1 MKLSKYITPL
11 LLATALACPTITL
24 ADDIS
29 VTKANV
35 ASLMK
40 SSSTELNTWDAG
52 KSKTGGYNVF
62 SIDEDITIYLA
73 GNVNLKSQINISAGK
88 TLTIINNSTKT
99 NSDNGTEGNLY
110 GAQYHGVK
118 IDNKMD
124 DNVGGTISSRKC
136 MFYIKPGA
144 KLILDSRS
152 SSGSGNPGNLKMQI
166 NGMCHNRWA
175 LTGKHWTTLGTG
187 APAEKAGMG
196 FGYDKVA
203 DTEYRPLTYGGIF
216 NCGTLEVY
224 NCVFRDFC
232 TLKITGTKMVT
243 ESATN
248 NSGKTE
254 SAKFYD
260 WDFRG
265 FGVITVSGTK
275 LNKAINKFPNN
286 GNTHSS
292 NLTTILEDCY
302 FHENA
307 SYYGVVLNV
316 VGKTLGTNTITI
328 RNCDIFHNV
337 VRNVYDTDESN
348 ATAALYTNY
357 NRWGGVI
364 RTAGNTNANIE
375 LINTKIHDNY
385 ADNECSGVFFNAKN
399 IRFDGCDIYGNET
412 KYCGGGLRIESS
424 CEFSGGITRVHD
436 NKAATEGGGIHI
448 IGYANGSNAEMTGSA
463 KNFVYNLNGNLEV
476 YNNTA
481 QNGGGLAF
489 DFNSSCKLYTG
500 SSLTVNFDGA
510 KVYNNTATANG
521 GGIWAQNTTTTTQ
534 NYTIKTYLNSGDL
547 YNNTAVLGGGIYI
560 STSNIEYDAA
570 SANSSMLYVKENT
583 ATGTGG
589 GGIYLKDGNI
599 TLREVSLLN
608 NRATSSAINEGN
620 GGGVYLTGTTSTFT
634 IDSRGLLEYNDCVG
648 NGGGAYLEGATMTI
662 NDGDVS
668 NNGDNIAPAN
678 GGGLFIKNGTL
689 NFGGGTIRL
698 NKAGNGAGV
707 AVGNGTI
714 NITNGEIH
722 QNVATGNGGGVL
734 VNDGTFTMSNGKV
747 WGNTA
752 ALWGAGL
759 CFYATTA
766 HTASF
771 SGGDIYKNIATK
783 HGGGIAARGPVA
795 ITTIAANAYNN
806 EALNGGAIY
815 LTEGASLAYT
825 DGAIR
830 DNKAKGSG
838 TFTTAYHQGADA
850 LSGVGGGIFL
860 DNNASLTFNTSSAI
874 GIFNNLADMAAD
886 DIFANG
892 NSTSITLPDVST
904 MNLTGSGIPAG
915 VSNLSWMEDYIAGDD
930 SYNQGTYSMGASWN
944 DSSNPNERY
953 RQFTIQ
959 PYKVAAGTY
968 TSKYLS
974 ATLGFDNIEVT
985 LRKTGMEGSRANAL
999 FNIYKSDGSKY
1010 LTVRLPIVKEDS
1022 YGNKT
1027 YTWERKIKLPDG
1039 IYRFSEDPNWS
1050 WSYTKK
1056 TEDINANIREQQVF
1070 EFANEEKSGTP
1081 LHNEDVK
1088 VNTFK

>member
-175 LTGKHWTTLGTG
+175 LKGTHWTTLGTG
-187 APAEKAGMG
+187 APTEKKGMG
-196 FGYDKVA
+196 FGYDSSS

-232 TLKITGTKMVT
+232 TLKITGTNTVT

-248 NSGKTE
+248 NSGTTQ

-286 GNTHSS
+286 GNSHTS
-292 NLTTILEDCY
+292 NITTILEDCY

-316 VGKTLGTNTITI
+316 VGKTSGTNTITI

-337 VRNVYDTDESN
+337 VRNVYDTNQST
-348 ATAALYTNY
+348 ATTAFPYSNY

-476 YNNTA
+476 YNNMA

-521 GGIWAQNTTTTTQ
+521 GGIWSQNTTDVGK
-534 NYTIKTYLNSGDL
+534 YTIKTYLNSGDL

-795 ITTIAANAYNN
+795 ITTTTANAYEN

-830 DNKAKGSG
+830 NNKAKGTG

-860 DNNASLTFNTSSAI
+860 DNSATLTFNTTSRI

-892 NSTSITLPDVST
+892 NSTSITLPDVS
-904 MNLTGSGIPAG
+904 MMDLTGSGIPSG
-915 VSNLSWMEDYIAGDD
+915 LSNLSWMEDYREGDS
-930 SYNQGTYSMGASWN
+930 SYDQGTNAMGANWTGN
-944 DSSNPNERY
+944 NNERY
-953 RQFTIQ
+953 RKFTIQ
-959 PYKVAAGTY
+959 PYKIAAGTY
-968 TSKYLS
+968 ASKYLS
-974 ATLGFDNIEVT
+974 TTLGFDNIEVT
-985 LRKTGMEGSRANAL
+985 IRKTGMEGSRANAL
-999 FNIYKSDGSKY
+999 FNIYKSDGTKY
-1010 LTVRLPIVKEDS
+1010 MTVRLPIVKEDA

-1039 IYRFSEDPNWS
+1039 SYRFSEDPNWS

-1056 TEDINANIREQQVF
+1056 TEDISANIRDKQLF

>member
-24 ADDIS
+24 AADIS
-29 VTKANV
+29 VTNANV
-35 ASLMK
+35 ATKMP
-40 SSSTELNTWDAG
+40 SSGTWDAG
-52 KSKTGGYNVF
+52 KSGTSNNVF
-62 SIDEDITIYLA
+62 SIDEDITIYLT
-73 GNVNLKSQINISAGK
+73 GNVSLKSQINISEGK

-99 NSDNGTEGNLY
+99 NPDNTTDTGPLY
-110 GAQYHGVK
+110 GKQDHGVK

-175 LTGKHWTTLGTG
+175 LNGTHWKNLGIG
-187 APAEKAGMG
+187 AASTEKEGMG
-196 FGYDKVA
+196 FGYDSSTQ
-203 DTEYRPLTYGGIF
+203 TEYRPLTYGGIF

-232 TLKITGTKMVT
+232 TLKITGTKT
-243 ESATN
+243 TSDETIN
-248 NSGKTE
+248 NSGTKVT
-254 SAKFYD
+254 AKFYD

-286 GNTHSS
+286 GNSHTS
-292 NLTTILEDCY
+292 NITTILEDCY

-316 VGKTLGTNTITI
+316 VGKTSGTNTITI

-337 VRNVYDTDESN
+337 VRNVYDTNKST
-348 ATAALYTNY
+348 ATTAFPYTNY

-476 YNNTA
+476 FNNTA

-521 GGIWAQNTTTTTQ
+521 GGSWSQNTTEAGK
-534 NYTIKTYLNSGDL
+534 YTIKTYLNSGDL

-589 GGIYLKDGNI
+589 GGIYLKAGNL

-795 ITTIAANAYNN
+795 ITTTTANAYEN

-830 DNKAKGSG
+830 NNKAKGTG

-860 DNNASLTFNTSSAI
+860 DTSATLTFNITSGI

-892 NSTSITLPDVST
+892 NSTSITLPDVS
-904 MNLTGSGIPAG
+904 MMDLTGSGIPSG
-915 VSNLSWMEDYIAGDD
+915 LSNLSWMEDYREGDT
-930 SYNQGTYSMGASWN
+930 SYDQGTNAMGANWTGN
-944 DSSNPNERY
+944 NNERY
-953 RQFTIQ
+953 RKFTIQ
-959 PYKVAAGTY
+959 PYKIAAGTY
-968 TSKYLS
+968 ASKYLS
-974 ATLGFDNIEVT
+974 TTLGFDNIEVT
-985 LRKTGMEGSRANAL
+985 IRKTGMEGSRANAL
-999 FNIYKSDGSKY
+999 FNIYKSDGTKY
-1010 LTVRLPIVKEDS
+1010 MTVRLPIVKEDA

-1039 IYRFSEDPNWS
+1039 SYRFSEDPYWS

-1056 TEDINANIREQQVF
+1056 TEDISANIRDKQLF